1 MVKRTLFFNN
11 PVRLKTQL
19 EQLVIEYPEYDGE
32 KPVTKTVPIEDIGVI
47 IIDNPQV
54 SLTAVLMQKLMAN
67 NSIII
72 TCDDRHMP
80 QGCMIPFEGNTLVSE
95 RYKLQFNV
103 SEPLKKQ
110 LWQQTIVAK
119 IRNQAAVLE
128 CSGIDAKPLQI
139 WANEVLSGDSK
150 NHEGIAAA
158 WYFNTIFSHFITKFK
173 RSREGDAPNNVLN
186 YTYAIIRAMV
196 ARAIVGAGLLPALG
210 IHHRNKYNAF
220 CLADDIMEPFRPFAD
235 RLVLD
240 LIKQEEDIS
249 TLTVAIKAKLINIA
263 SVDVLINGERA
274 PLMNAIQRTV
284 DSLIKCYSNEKR
296 KLELPNLIK

>member
-1 MVKRTLFFNN
+1 MVKRTLFFSN
-11 PVRLKTQL
+11 PVRLKVHL
-19 EQLVIEYPEYDGE
+19 EQLVVDYPENDGV
-32 KPVTKTVPIEDIGVI
+32 KPDSKSAPIEDIGVI
-47 IIDNPQV
+47 IIDNPQIT
-54 SLTAVLMQKLMAN
+54 LTSVLIQKLMAN

-72 TCDDRHMP
+72 TCDERHMP
-80 QGCMIPFEGNTLVSE
+80 QGCMLPFEGNTLVSE

-119 IRNQAAVLE
+119 IRNQASVLE
-128 CSGIDAKPLQI
+128 FSGINAKPLQI

-158 WYFNTIFSHFITKFK
+158 WYFNSIFSHFITKFK

-186 YTYAIIRAMV
+186 YTYAIIRAIV

-249 TLTVAIKAKLINIA
+249 ALTVTIKAKLISIA
-263 SVDVLINGERA
+263 SVDVLIAGERA
-274 PLMNAIQRTV
+274 PFMNAIQRTV
-284 DSLIKCYSNEKR
+284 DSLVKCYVGEKR
-296 KLELPNLIK
+296 KLDLPKLIE

>member
-1 MVKRTLFFNN
+1 
-11 PVRLKTQL
+11 
-19 EQLVIEYPEYDGE
+19 
-32 KPVTKTVPIEDIGVI
+32 
-47 IIDNPQV
+47 
-54 SLTAVLMQKLMAN
+54 
-67 NSIII
+67 
-72 TCDDRHMP
+72 
-80 QGCMIPFEGNTLVSE
+80 
-95 RYKLQFNV
+95 
-103 SEPLKKQ
+103 
-110 LWQQTIVAK
+110 
-119 IRNQAAVLE
+119 
-128 CSGIDAKPLQI
+128 
-139 WANEVLSGDSK
+139 
-150 NHEGIAAA
+150 
-158 WYFNTIFSHFITKFK
+158 
-173 RSREGDAPNNVLN
+173 
-186 YTYAIIRAMV
+186 MV